1 MTDTQERPSRLR
13 ILQVA
18 DCPLV
23 GRLVDEVRACLTDC
37 GVHEPLDLAVG
48 DYPSPSLV
56 IDGVDVST
64 GRPVPAGPCCRF
76 DLPSSEQIRDAVL
89 SLR

>member
-1 MTDTQERPSRLR
+1 MTSTNGRRAHLQ
-13 ILQVA
+13 ILQVP

-23 GRLVDEVRACLTDC
+23 GRLVDEVQACLADC
-37 GVHEPLDLAVG
+37 DVREQVEIVVG
-48 DYPSPSLV
+48 DYPSPTLV
-56 IDGVDVST
+56 LDGMDVAT
-64 GRPVPAGPCCRF
+64 GLPVRAGSCCRF